1 MKRPWTLKYLIALLI
16 LSGVSKQSHA
26 QLDSTIKTAADTLI
40 HKFQDVDIPDST
52 FWDKMMYPHR
62 WYVKQLLSSH
72 PTDFDTSFILN
83 TKRNLTLTLPVSQKY
98 YGFNLN
104 DLQKHERLKFLP
116 NNPYQVGFNFS
127 TVILTFGFAP
137 GLAFGA
143 RPGRGSTAS
152 HDYQLTLIGRRV
164 ITDVNFQQYKGFYE
178 HQASE
183 DDFSL
188 QTPGSIILRPD
199 VGVLSFGV
207 NTLFIFNYKKYSL
220 RGAFSFTDVQRKS
233 AGSFM
238 AGFYH
243 SSVSFFSSDSTL
255 IRYPFVH
262 EFSTLFSEV
271 TKIFVNTF
279 GVSGGYGYTYVYK
292 KLILSAALNVGFGG
306 QLINYTRKEGE
317 SHLMPLNGSLNIN
330 GKMAIRYDNL
340 RFFSGLMAT
349 YDNNYA
355 FNPGL
360 FNTENYI
367 GKIVFF
373 VGYRFN
379 IKKNGRKVLKAMG
392 LIDYAH

>member
-1 MKRPWTLKYLIALLI
+1 VNRPWILKYLIALLI
-16 LSGVSKQSHA
+16 LSGVSKRSQA
-26 QLDSTIKTAADTLI
+26 QLDSTVKTIADTLI
-40 HKFQDVDIPDST
+40 HKLLVNDIPKST
-52 FWDKMMYPHR
+52 LWDKLMYPHR
-62 WYVKQLLSSH
+62 WYVKQLLSPH
-72 PTDFDTSFILN
+72 PTDFDTSFIQN
-83 TKRNLTLTLPVSQKY
+83 KKRNLTLTLPVSQKY

-104 DLQKHERLKFLP
+104 DLQNHRRLKFQP

-143 RPGRGSTAS
+143 KPGRGSTTS

-164 ITDVNFQQYKGFYE
+164 ITDLNFQQYKGFYE

-183 DDFSL
+183 YDFSL
-188 QTPGSIILRPD
+188 QTPESILLRPD
-199 VGVLSFGV
+199 LVVLAFGV
-207 NTLFIFNYKKYSL
+207 NTLFVFNYKKYSL

-238 AGFYH
+238 AGIYH
-243 SSVSFFSSDSTL
+243 SSVRFSSSDSTL
-255 IRYPFVH
+255 IRYPFTH
-262 EFSTLFSEV
+262 DFSTLFSEV
-271 TKIFVNTF
+271 NKIFVNTF
-279 GVSGGYGYTYVYK
+279 GVSAGYGYTYVYK
-292 KLILSAALNVGFGG
+292 KLILSAALNMGLGG
-306 QLINYTRKEGE
+306 QVTSYTFQEGS
-317 SHLMPLNGSLNIN
+317 SHILPLNGSLNLNAKI
-330 GKMAIRYDNL
+330 AIRYDNL

-349 YDNNYA
+349 YDNNYS

-392 LIDYAH
+392 LIDYEH